1 MAGGGIRFWK
11 GYLMSTMLKLAVPNK
26 GRLSERT
33 LELLSKAGFHVPRHA
48 RRLLADVNGT
58 WRLLFVRTDDIPE
71 YVSTGT
77 ADVGITGLD
86 VVSEHG
92 QPVETLLALGFGKC
106 RLAVAAP
113 QVNGV
118 NRVAQ
123 LQGQRVATVFPRLTR
138 KFFHEKGVDVNI
150 VPLSGATEVAP
161 SVGVAEA
168 VVDLVETGSTLRQNG
183 LTELETVL
191 CSEAVLIANKERWA
205 LQQSPILALQA
216 ALKSVLDAQRRR
228 YLMANV
234 PQAQL
239 DAVKSLL
246 PGVTAPTVM
255 PLLGRE
261 DWVAV
266 HAVIHEDAVNP
277 LIPELKRCGVEGLL
291 ILPMERMVP

>member
-1 MAGGGIRFWK
+1 
-11 GYLMSTMLKLAVPNK
+11 MSAMLKLAVPNK
-26 GRLSERT
+26 GRLSERA

-48 RRLLADVNGT
+48 RRLLADVNGK
-58 WRLLFVRTDDIPE
+58 WRLLFVRTNDIPE

-92 QPVETLLALGFGKC
+92 HPVETLLELGFGKC
-106 RLAVAAP
+106 RLVVATP
-113 QVNGV
+113 QVNEV

-123 LQGQRVATVFPRLTR
+123 LRGQRVATVFPNLTR
-138 KFFHEKGVDVNI
+138 QFFDEQGVDIDI

-161 SVGVAEA
+161 NVGVAEA

-183 LTELETVL
+183 LVELETFL
-191 CSEAVLIANKERWA
+191 YSQAVLIANKDRWMH
-205 LQQSPILALQA
+205 QKDPILELQA
-216 ALKSVLDAQRRR
+216 AVKSVLDAQCRR

-234 PQAQL
+234 PQIKL
-239 DAVKSLL
+239 DVVKALL

-266 HAVIHEDAVNP
+266 HAVIHEDTVNQ
-277 LIPELKRCGVEGLL
+277 LIPDLKRCGVEGLL
-291 ILPMERMVP
+291 ILPIERMVS